1 MMPLLEV
8 WAFIFLKGRT
18 LLDKYMDVDGIKN
31 KIEERLKTLGYSLY
45 SIKYLRDNKKGNT
58 LEIIVD
64 RDESINLDDI
74 VSVSDNLSSYL
85 DEIIDDKDET
95 SYTLDVSSLGA
106 ENTIDISKLD
116 KYVGKYVNLHLSH
129 PYKGENILEGTITSY
144 DKESNTIILTYKIKT
159 RVINAS
165 LKISDIDR
173 ARLAIKF

>member
-1 MMPLLEV
+1 
-8 WAFIFLKGRT
+8 
-18 LLDKYMDVDGIKN
+18 MDVDGIKR
-31 KIEERLKTLGYSLY
+31 KIEERLNSLGYRLY
-45 SIKYLRDNKKGNT
+45 SLKYLRDKKGNT

-64 RDESINLDDI
+64 RDENINLDDI
-74 VSVSDNLSSYL
+74 VSVSDNLSTLL
-85 DEIIDDKDET
+85 DEIDDKDET
-95 SYTLDVSSLGA
+95 PYTLDVSSLGA
-106 ENTIDISKLD
+106 EKPIEISRLD

-129 PYKGENILEGTITSY
+129 PYKGENILEGTISSF

>member
-1 MMPLLEV
+1 MPLLEV

-45 SIKYLRDNKKGNT
+45 SIKYLCDNKKGNT

-95 SYTLDVSSLGA
+95 SCTLDVSSLGA
-106 ENTIDISKLD
+106 EKPIDISKLD

-129 PYKGENILEGTITSY
+129 PYKGENILEGIISSY